1 MKNKNDIIS
10 KWNAEMY
17 DREET
22 ETYDVEFALSLIG
35 NSPKRV
41 LEIACGS
48 GRFLVPFA
56 KAGHDITGLDLDEHM
71 LDRISA
77 KADGLPN
84 IHWKRSDVINDEWEK
99 DFNVVLI
106 AANFLTNIDSDTDYE
121 KAQELLIRKSYD
133 SLVKGGY
140 VFVDYGYTYHPEYW
154 FGDPRPNL
162 IWEGTDSEGNYGKMI
177 LLDST
182 YDEKTGMASYIRR
195 IEMTFADG
203 EKCIQDTPERKH
215 FVEVAQVRNWLENA
229 GFEILNEWGDYCKK
243 PISNQTSRAILW
255 AKKT

>member
-1 MKNKNDIIS
+1 MKNKKDIIS
-10 KWNAEMY
+10 KWDAEMY

-84 IHWKRSDVINDEWEK
+84 IHWKRSDAGK
-99 DFNVVLI
+99 D
-106 AANFLTNIDSDTDYE
+106 
-121 KAQELLIRKSYD
+121 
-133 SLVKGGY
+133 
-140 VFVDYGYTYHPEYW
+140 
-154 FGDPRPNL
+154 
-162 IWEGTDSEGNYGKMI
+162 
-177 LLDST
+177 
-182 YDEKTGMASYIRR
+182 
-195 IEMTFADG
+195 
-203 EKCIQDTPERKH
+203 
-215 FVEVAQVRNWLENA
+215 
-229 GFEILNEWGDYCKK
+229 
-243 PISNQTSRAILW
+243 
-255 AKKT
+255 